1 MRVLQPLLQLPGT
14 CRSVHLIA
22 ARLRLQAYSLSIIDG
37 FLLIAWSCVCALLLV
52 ALLRK
57 SSLSYG
63 ELSTIRQAH
72 EKESK

>member
-1 MRVLQPLLQLPGT
+1 V
-14 CRSVHLIA
+14 
-22 ARLRLQAYSLSIIDG
+22 RLQAYSLSIIDG

-57 SSLSYG
+57 SPLSYG
-63 ELSTIRQAH
+63 ELSTIRQAPAE